1 MIITGISRELSV
13 KKVPILL
20 LILFCTSSANSQSIG
35 TPCNKESV
43 SKWYKSQIW
52 LKEVQ
57 LNPHKSIDK
66 EELARQYCSNPNWW
80 NKAFEFLA
88 SNDLESLEPG
98 KYVIDE
104 GNVTAFVSEG
114 PPKNIEEIK
123 WETHQNFND
132 LQYIVK
138 GKAGMGVA
146 SLTNSKFQSTEVYDS
161 KKDVAN
167 YSVEDGNFYKAKPG
181 TFFIF
186 SPVDIHRPAFKLNGY
201 DSIKKILIKVRV
213 P

>member
-1 MIITGISRELSV
+1 MIIIGICRELSV
-13 KKVPILL
+13 KKVPMLL
-20 LILFCTSSANSQSIG
+20 LILLCTMSAYSQSIG
-35 TPCNKESV
+35 TPCSKESV
-43 SKWYKSQIW
+43 SKWYKSRIW
-52 LKEVQ
+52 LNGVQ
-57 LNPHKSIDK
+57 LKPHKSIDK
-66 EELARQYCSNPNWW
+66 EELAKQYCNNPNWW

-88 SNDLESLEPG
+88 SNDLENLEPG
-98 KYVIDE
+98 KYVIEE

-114 PPKNIEEIK
+114 PPKNMEEIK
-123 WETHQNFND
+123 WETHKNFND

-138 GKAGMGVA
+138 GQAGMGVA
-146 SLTNSKFQSTEVYDS
+146 SLTNSKFQATEMYDS

-167 YSVEDGNFYKAKPG
+167 YSVDDGKFHKAKPG

-186 SPVDIHRPAFKLNGY
+186 SPLDIHRPAFKLKGY